1 MAILGGGIIV
11 ALIQKSIPED
21 PAELFEQALVAAD
34 KQDANTV
41 KSVADTLSGYPD
53 FATKKKFLDGILMLG
68 NSRPLKAIDLL
79 KEAAEEPGIR
89 VRALMMLGTAYAQA
103 ENMKAS
109 VETFQSVLKEDANAE
124 DARFRLASIYKDLL
138 ALDLAV
144 SNLDVLITNKFRP
157 AATLKMRGDI
167 RFDRREFGPAAEDYE
182 AAINSDKNNPTNSL
196 IAERLVIS
204 LVQVGDLKKAEEY
217 ADLLDQSSGKG
228 FFEAEKLLQEGDL
241 KKLAVALETIRS
253 NASYDPRGHVLY
265 GKMMLKEGTAD
276 KAAEGLAGLHVSLQL
291 ITRNVELFKVVAELA
306 RVAGDEKMA
315 VAAQQNVEQLQLLD
329 QEYNRQLT
337 LVSATQDGYD
347 DRIKLAQLAREIG
360 QYDFAM
366 TIFQSMTRA
375 YPEKSSDLSTLQ
387 DNLFSTLPPLV
398 SLPGLLE
405 QTSESGD
412 KKKDESNPPEA
423 NSDAASPT
431 AEPAAP
437 SEQK

>member
-1 MAILGGGIIV
+1 
-11 ALIQKSIPED
+11 
-21 PAELFEQALVAAD
+21 
-34 KQDANTV
+34 
-41 KSVADTLSGYPD
+41 
-53 FATKKKFLDGILMLG
+53 
-68 NSRPLKAIDLL
+68 
-79 KEAAEEPGIR
+79 
-89 VRALMMLGTAYAQA
+89 
-103 ENMKAS
+103 MKAS
-109 VETFQSVLKEDANAE
+109 VETFQSVLKEDPNAE

-144 SNLDVLITNKFRP
+144 SNLDVLIANKFRL

-217 ADLLDQSSGKG
+217 ADLLDQSAGKG
-228 FFEAEKLLQEGDL
+228 FFEAEKLLQDGDL

-253 NASYDPRGHVLY
+253 NASFDPRGHVLY

-276 KAAEGLAGLHVSLQL
+276 KAAEGLAGLQVNLQL

-315 VAAQQNVEQLQLLD
+315 LAAQQNVEQLQLLD
-329 QEYNRQLT
+329 KEYNNQLAQ
-337 LVSATQDGYD
+337 VSATQDGYD

-366 TIFQSMTRA
+366 TIYQSMGRA
-375 YPEKSSDLSTLQ
+375 YPEKSSELSTLQ

-405 QTSESGD
+405 QTSETGD
-412 KKKDESNPPEA
+412 KKTDQSNPPEA
-423 NSDAASPT
+423 KSDAASPT

>member
-1 MAILGGGIIV
+1 MSNQSPSKTNPKPRVSGGVPWWIWGIMAILGGGIIV
-11 ALIQKSIPED
+11 ALVQKSIPED

-41 KSVADTLSGYPD
+41 KSVAGKLSEYPD

-79 KEAAEEPGIR
+79 KDAAEEPGIR

-109 VETFQSVLKEDANAE
+109 VETFQSVLKEDPNAE

-144 SNLDVLITNKFRP
+144 SNLDVLIANKFRL

-182 AAINSDKNNPTNSL
+182 AAINSDKNN
-196 IAERLVIS
+196 
-204 LVQVGDLKKAEEY
+204 
-217 ADLLDQSSGKG
+217 QSAGKG
-228 FFEAEKLLQEGDL
+228 FFEAEKLLQDGDL

-253 NASYDPRGHVLY
+253 NASFDPRGHVLY

-276 KAAEGLAGLHVSLQL
+276 KAAEGLAGLQVNLQL

-315 VAAQQNVEQLQLLD
+315 LAAQQNVEQLQLLD
-329 QEYNRQLT
+329 KEYNNQLAQ
-337 LVSATQDGYD
+337 VSATQDGYD

-366 TIFQSMTRA
+366 TIYQSMGRA
-375 YPEKSSDLSTLQ
+375 YPEKSSELSTLQ

-405 QTSESGD
+405 QTSETGD
-412 KKKDESNPPEA
+412 KKTDQSNPPEA
-423 NSDAASPT
+423 KSDAASPT